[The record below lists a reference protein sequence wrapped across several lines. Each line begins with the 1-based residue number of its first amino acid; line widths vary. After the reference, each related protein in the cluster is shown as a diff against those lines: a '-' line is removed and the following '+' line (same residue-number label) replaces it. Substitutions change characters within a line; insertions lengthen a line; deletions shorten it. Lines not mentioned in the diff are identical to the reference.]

1 MIHLVFVHSIN
12 SNDNQMNAAT
22 PARSIRRLLNPQ
34 ISIAPP
40 SQQCRCVHNR
50 LTSRPVPPPTPFVP
64 DVQTLFKLIG
74 RNTAQHAAKIPSWEA
89 LFTLPSEK
97 FKELG
102 IEPAAARKYIFRW
115 RERFRQGEYG
125 VGGDL
130 TYVSDGVGE
139 LKIVEVPVANPT
151 KGLAALATATRTPG
165 TRKVVVNVPTG
176 QELPEVP
183 LEQAKPVN
191 GVKVRCTNSIAGPY
205 IQTLPGSQGLKAR
218 LAVTEGLWED
228 KKGRKID
235 GGERRRAEVRAKRAS
250 EERKKAR
257 ATASSS

>member
-1 MIHLVFVHSIN
+1 
-12 SNDNQMNAAT
+12 MNVAT
-22 PARSIRRLLNPQ
+22 PARSIRRLLHPRILTPFT
-34 ISIAPP
+34 ISPP

-50 LTSRPVPPPTPFVP
+50 LASRPVPPPTPFVP

-97 FKELG
+97 FKALG

-115 RERFRQGEYG
+115 RERFRQGVYG

-130 TYVSDGVGE
+130 THVSDGVGE
-139 LKIVEVPVANPT
+139 LKLVEVPVANPT

-165 TRKVVVNVPTG
+165 TRKVVVNVPAG
-176 QELPEVP
+176 QELPDVP
-183 LEQAKPVN
+183 LELARPVN
-191 GVKVRCTNSIAGPY
+191 GIKVRGTNSIAGPY
-205 IQTLPGSQGLKAR
+205 IQTLPGSRGLKAS

-257 ATASSS
+257 AAAPS